1 MKIPY
6 KYFNIKI
13 EMKLASIKSDH
24 RDADLIVVSS
34 DNKKGVHAK
43 HIARSLR
50 EAIENWPAV
59 KPALEDLYRKLNPS
73 SLPLAFPIP
82 LEKLSAPL
90 PRSFAWIDGSAY
102 IQHIKLV
109 RKARGAPLPE
119 TLETIPLIYQ
129 GGSDLF
135 LGPYDD
141 IPQEDFSH
149 GTDFEAEVG
158 VIVNDVPMGV
168 SPEKALDHIIL
179 FTLINDIS
187 LRGLIPEELKRG
199 FGFFQGKPSSSFAPF
214 VVTKEEL
221 GDAWKEGRIH
231 LPMLVE
237 FNGKSFGQAQAGE
250 MHFHFG
256 QIIAHAAQTRS
267 LSAGTIIGSGT
278 VSNQD
283 SSVGC
288 SCIAEKRMLEKIN
301 TGKIKTDFMKIG
313 DQVEI
318 KMINDSDQ
326 NIFGTIKQKVSS
338 LSKVNTE

>member
-1 MKIPY
+1 
-6 KYFNIKI
+6 
-13 EMKLASIKSDH
+13 MKLASIKSDH

-34 DNKKGVHAK
+34 DNKKGVSAK
-43 HIARSLR
+43 NIAPSLR
-50 EAIENWPAV
+50 EAIENWSTV
-59 KPALEDLYRKLNPS
+59 KPALEDIYKKVNESQIS
-73 SLPLAFPIP
+73 SFFPIQ
-82 LEKLSAPL
+82 LERLTAPL
-90 PRSFAWIDGSAY
+90 PRSFSWVDGSAY

-109 RKARGAPLPE
+109 RKARGASLPD

-129 GGSDLF
+129 GGSDTF

-141 IPQEDFSH
+141 ILQEDFSH

-199 FGFFQGKPSSSFAPF
+199 FGFFQSKPSSSFAPF

-221 GDAWKEGRIH
+221 GEVWKEGRIH

-237 FNGKSFGQAQAGE
+237 FNGKPFGQAQAGE
-250 MHFHFG
+250 MYFHFG
-256 QIIAHAAQTRS
+256 QIIAHAAKTRS
-267 LSAGTIIGSGT
+267 LIAGTIVGSGT
-278 VSNQD
+278 VSNKD

-288 SCIAEKRMLEKIN
+288 SCLAEKRMLEKIN
-301 TGKIKTDFMKIG
+301 NGKITTNFMKIG

-318 KMINDSDQ
+318 KMINNSGQ

-338 LSKVNTE
+338 V

>member
-1 MKIPY
+1 
-6 KYFNIKI
+6 
-13 EMKLASIKSDH
+13 MKLASIKSNNQDGS
-24 RDADLIVVSS
+24 LIVVSL
-34 DNKKGVHAK
+34 DNKWAVSASSIAK
-43 HIARSLR
+43 SLR
-50 EAIENWPAV
+50 EALENWSSV
-59 KPALEDLYRKLNPS
+59 QPALENLYKELNTS
-73 SLPLAFPIP
+73 
-82 LEKLSAPL
+82 KLSSAFIIEEEQLSSPL

-129 GGSDLF
+129 GGSDTF

-158 VIVNDVPMGV
+158 VITNDVPMGIT
-168 SPEKALDHIIL
+168 PEKALDHITL
-179 FTLINDIS
+179 FVLINDIS

-214 VVTKEEL
+214 AVTKEEL
-221 GDAWKEGRIH
+221 GEEWKDGRIH
-231 LPMLVE
+231 LPMLVD
-237 FNGKSFGQAQAGE
+237 FNGKSFGQANTSE

-256 QIIAHAAQTRS
+256 EIIAHAAKTRS

-283 SSVGC
+283 TSAGC

-301 TGKIKTDFMKIG
+301 TGKAKTDFMKVG
-313 DQVEI
+313 DWVKIE
-318 KMINDSDQ
+318 MINKFGK
-326 NIFGTIKQKVSS
+326 NIFGTIRQKVSS
-338 LSKVNTE
+338 IKTN